1 MQFFASE
8 TVGNN
13 WAAVVHH
20 LGPALQ
26 QFKVV
31 LQKVLSAVEA
41 DRSANRHT
49 ECAKLETELSHASLL
64 ADAVAAAA
72 TVGKMSAVAEQTAK
86 REKALQALS
95 EKVKTDIA
103 ATVQRSVEASHEKQQ
118 KQSTSENKM
127 NRKWRDVV
135 ASDRP
140 PLPRS
145 LWVQERTVFLTP
157 NDAELRKKHIDK
169 HVFGGE
175 LDTALH
181 DLSGPRAQA
190 DDCAIESL
198 VRTGVG
204 LFKVQLASDFA
215 GPLLAATEITVGRF
229 GVWQVE
235 KMRDSSAPSV
245 VLMGVERSLSDEQV
259 ALGVIRGTRGLLPD
273 ALKGKL
279 GHVRAKRLFSA
290 AKGAALLVGSS
301 TRVEAQPT
309 RNVRLYCCSEV
320 LDCVLKGGFV
330 KVNWDLVRV
339 RPYEPPRFFC
349 KKCGRMGGHPT
360 EFHRPRD
367 VADGTAS

>member
-1 MQFFASE
+1 M
-8 TVGNN
+8 
-13 WAAVVHH
+13 
-20 LGPALQ
+20 LG
-26 QFKVV
+26 
-31 LQKVLSAVEA
+31 AVEA

-49 ECAKLETELSHASLL
+49 ECAKLESEISHALLL

-86 REKALQALS
+86 REQALQALS

-103 ATVQRSVEASHEKQQ
+103 ATVQRSVEASQEKQQ
-118 KQSTSENKM
+118 KEMKGEQKM

-135 ASDRP
+135 ASERP
-140 PLPRS
+140 PLPRF
-145 LWVQERTVFLTP
+145 LWIQERTVFLTP
-157 NDAELRKKHIDK
+157 NDAALRKKNIDK
-169 HVFGGE
+169 NVFGRE
-175 LDTALH
+175 LDAALH
-181 DLSGPRAQA
+181 RLDGPRAQA
-190 DDCAIESL
+190 EQCAIESL

-204 LFKVQLASDFA
+204 LFKVQLASEFV
-215 GPLLAATEITVGRF
+215 GPLLAAKGITVGQF

-259 ALGVIRGTRGLLPD
+259 AQGVIRGTRGLLPD

-279 GHVRAKRLFSA
+279 GQVRAKRLFSA
-290 AKGAALLVGSS
+290 VKGAAPPVGPS

-309 RNVRLYCCSEV
+309 RNVRLYCCHEV
-320 LDCVLKGGFV
+320 LDCMLKGGFV

-349 KKCGRMGGHPT
+349 KKCGRMGGHST
-360 EFHRPRD
+360 EFHRPLE
-367 VADGTAS
+367 VADGTAL